1 MLRTKNVGKRPD
13 GKTKCPSVVEQTR
26 VVYFKLTLLF
36 NSKTEFALR
45 STVLL
50 YGPAWIFTV
59 SFATICLI
67 FDHRRLIL
75 RTRLFYKVHINL
87 LLKVYKLSISKLR
100 IGDKL
105 SRNFRPEII
114 TVLGILAW
122 IHGDPLFSN

>member
-1 MLRTKNVGKRPD
+1 MLRIKIAGKRPD
-13 GKTKCPSVVEQTR
+13 GKTKCPSVVAQTR

-59 SFATICLI
+59 SFAAICLI
-67 FDHRRLIL
+67 FDHKRVIL

-87 LLKVYKLSISKLR
+87 SLKVYKLSISKLGV
-100 IGDKL
+100 GDNL
-105 SRNFRPEII
+105 SRNFRQEIF